1 MLDGMVVYVISF
13 SLRKCRNK
21 FFNICLYVCDLFSCP
36 SFVEYLRIAYRES
49 FVNGFSKFHQESCQ
63 ILEKFNCICYT
74 YMQYF
79 PLPNLR
85 KGRSYK

>member
-13 SLRKCRNK
+13 SLRKCRNE
-21 FFNICLYVCDLFSCP
+21 FFNICLYVYDLFSCP
-36 SFVEYLRIAYRES
+36 SLVEYLKIAYCES
-49 FVNGFSKFHQESCQ
+49 FVNGFSKFLQESCQ
-63 ILEKFNCICYT
+63 ILEKINCICYT

-79 PLPNLR
+79 LLPNLQ